1 MIEINNN
8 NNNDNS
14 AIEIV
19 DEHSLPSRLSIT
31 QKCLLL
37 LLFIFLL
44 LIIIG
49 LTVVIWMIIIRSD
62 RLRKDYKMKEKIISE
77 KQDEIDRITY
87 QLNNLR
93 LINNQSKQLLE
104 EQQLRYN
111 QTIQQLNNRL
121 EQSLNDQLI

>member
-8 NNNDNS
+8 NNNNNNS

-19 DEHSLPSRLSIT
+19 DEYSLPSRLSIT

-49 LTVVIWMIIIRSD
+49 LTAVIWMIIIRSD
-62 RLRKDYKMKEKIISE
+62 RLRKDFKMKEKIISE
-77 KQDEIDRITY
+77 KQDEINRITY

-104 EQQLRYN
+104 EQQLRDN
-111 QTIQQLNNRL
+111 QTIQQLNNRYV
-121 EQSLNDQLI
+121 QLL